1 MENKVL
7 VGNHKK
13 SGSAYSKV
21 SSKAGITWKK
31 HYQVMNEAQELLCK
45 ADTSRTTIY
54 DSLNCGKL
62 ARLIAYIKNGSTIAL
77 LWISCYAESV
87 LG

>member
-7 VGNHKK
+7 TGTYKKNVGADTNID
-13 SGSAYSKV
+13 
-21 SSKAGITWKK
+21 SKAGITWKK
-31 HYQVMNEAQELLCK
+31 HKQVMNAAQELLCK
-45 ADTSRTTIY
+45 ADTTHITIY

-62 ARLIAYIKNGSTIAL
+62 ARLIAYINSGSAAVL
-77 LWISCYAESV
+77 VWINCYSEHV